1 MVKLTSWLFE
11 SRAHAAYTVKDS
23 GNFCCKVIISWGTGE
38 MWGRKKIQYFLIWFL
53 APLRG
58 LTYGRWHPPFW
69 NSFWVLKGKAILK
82 SEMVKGP
89 EKLRLPGQFIMTIL
103 RLFSRLPPPK
113 GKPLQRTRRWLSTA
127 LSLHYVTCEIT
138 SFSGSGLRRQ
148 FENLLFWLW
157 ETTVTKE
164 RETKKKLVIVIQ

>member
-103 RLFSRLPPPK
+103 RLFSRLLPPPK
-113 GKPLQRTRRWLSTA
+113 ANLCIGPGAGWAQPFHFIMSHVK
-127 LSLHYVTCEIT
+127 SLPFLVQDWEGNLKI
-138 SFSGSGLRRQ
+138 FFFD
-148 FENLLFWLW
+148 FE
-157 ETTVTKE
+157 K
-164 RETKKKLVIVIQ
+164 QQ